1 MRLTTDFWVSA
12 LVRRVF
18 KDGGFAA
25 VLQRGSDSAGAVF
38 IVLRDRFGTVSLFGP
53 APQTGYDGARPDD
66 RIFVLLMQTD
76 DQGKI
81 DEKLARER
89 RFDPDLWLVEIE
101 PAGAQSALFPVMT
114 P

>member
-1 MRLTTDFWVSA
+1 MRLTTEFWVSA

-25 VLQRGSDSAGAVF
+25 VLRRGSDSAGAIF
-38 IVLRDRFGTVSLFGP
+38 IMSRDRLGTVSLFGP
-53 APQTGYDGARPDD
+53 APQTGYDSARPDD
-66 RIFVLLMQTD
+66 RMFVLLAQTD
-76 DQGKI
+76 DQASI
-81 DEKLARER
+81 DERLSREQ

-101 PAGAQSALFPVMT
+101 PADAQAELFPVMT